1 MFNCLRYLWHNF
13 CTNQNKYDTSVTN
26 LLIMYHIPQDK
37 RAQASAQKITNALEY
52 LLDSNNFNQ
61 ISVSQICDE
70 SGVSR
75 TTFYRLFDIP
85 ADIIQWYCDSY
96 SQKLWDALK
105 QEDKMVLELPF
116 QFNVRYIFNHPE
128 ALELA
133 YKAGRLDIADA
144 AFYNNVATMLYEM
157 KHKYHL
163 NEMDMKMSA
172 AIVSSIIT
180 SAFKVWMNESKKGS
194 IDMFYERIIRIVQHI
209 R

>member
-1 MFNCLRYLWHNF
+1 
-13 CTNQNKYDTSVTN
+13 
-26 LLIMYHIPQDK
+26 MYHIPQDK
-37 RAQASAQKITNALEY
+37 RAQASAQKIESSLKH
-52 LLDSNNFNQ
+52 LLDTYTFNQ

-85 ADIIQWYCDSY
+85 SDIIQWYCDTK
-96 SQKLWDALK
+96 SQELWNALK
-105 QEDKMVLELPF
+105 QEERAVLELPF

-144 AFYNNVATMLYEM
+144 AFYNNVSPMLYEM
-157 KHKYHL
+157 KHKY
-163 NEMDMKMSA
+163 NVSEKDMKMSA

-180 SAFKVWMNESKKGS
+180 SAFKVWIKESKKES
-194 IDMFYERIIRIVQHI
+194 IDMLYERIIRIVQHI

>member
-37 RAQASAQKITNALEY
+37 RAQASAQKIKDALAY

-85 ADIIQWYCDSY
+85 SDIIQWYCDTK
-96 SQKLWDALK
+96 SQELWNALK
-105 QEDKMVLELPF
+105 QEERAVLELPF

-144 AFYNNVATMLYEM
+144 AFYNNVSPMLCEM
-157 KHKYHL
+157 KHKY
-163 NEMDMKMSA
+163 NVSEKDMKMSA

-180 SAFKVWMNESKKGS
+180 SAFKVWIKESKKES
-194 IDMFYERIIRIVQHI
+194 IDMLYERIIRIVQHI